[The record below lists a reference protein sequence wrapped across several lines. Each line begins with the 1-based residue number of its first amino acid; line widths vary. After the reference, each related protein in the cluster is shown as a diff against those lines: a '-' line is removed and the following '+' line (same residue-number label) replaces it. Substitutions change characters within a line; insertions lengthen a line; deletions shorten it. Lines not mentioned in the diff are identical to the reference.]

1 LKILKKAQEMM
12 LTLPKKSFNLLNKK
26 LLSLLMAF
34 MATVMSFAQ
43 AASDVIQPPQEFD
56 PSSWNWMNILICS
69 LILLIVLVIAR
80 AFDIGSLAE
89 KITGKKIVNP
99 NKVNAIIGIV
109 VLILGFV
116 GVWYEMKY
124 HGKFLLLWD
133 AASEHGAELDS
144 MFMWTFGFTFFVFI
158 LTEFLLFF
166 FMIRYYYREDRKAE
180 YFFHNNK
187 LEIVWTI
194 VPAIVLTFLVLRGFN
209 VWTKITQTPN
219 DKAEEIEVFAYQF
232 GWKARY
238 AGEDKQ
244 LGENSFVMIS
254 GTNPLGLAVEDEA
267 DKLKASLQTEIDEL
281 KAKLASAADSTTA
294 WRSALNKMES
304 TGLSNTYVTEYNALR
319 EKVMD
324 AESGAYTRH
333 MEKEIKRKETNIKR
347 IDAFK
352 SKPEVFNKSAYD
364 DRVTTEIVLVKNK
377 PYMFRFRARDVIHSA
392 YMPEFRA
399 QMNCVP
405 GMSTVFPFTPIK
417 TTAEAR
423 KAKGNDKFDYYLY
436 CNKICGAAHYNM
448 KIKITVVGS
457 EAEYQTW
464 LAAQAKVVA
473 PPVEAAPAA
482 PATDSTAVTPAVA
495 VN

>member
-1 LKILKKAQEMM
+1 MKLIVPKITFNS
-12 LTLPKKSFNLLNKK
+12 LTKK
-26 LLSLLMAF
+26 LLSLLMAS

-43 AASDVIQPPQEFD
+43 AATDVIAPPQEFD
-56 PSSWNWMNILICS
+56 PTSWNWVNILICV

-89 KITGKKIVNP
+89 RITGKKIVSAH
-99 NKVNAIIGIV
+99 KVNATIGLV
-109 VLILGFV
+109 VLIV
-116 GVWYEMKY
+116 GMAGVFWEISA
-124 HGKFLLLWD
+124 HGKYLLLWD
-133 AASEHGAELDS
+133 AASEHGGELDS

-158 LTEFLLFF
+158 VTEVLLFV
-166 FMIRYYYREDRKAE
+166 FMFKYYYREDRKAA

-187 LEIVWTI
+187 LEVIWTI

-219 DKAEEIEVFAYQF
+219 EDAEEIEVFAYQF

-238 AGEDKQ
+238 AGEDKK
-244 LGENSFVMIS
+244 LGESSFTLIS
-254 GTNPLGLAVEDEA
+254 GTNPLGLAVEGEA
-267 DKLKASLQTEIDEL
+267 DKLKETLTAEVAEL
-281 KAKLASAADSTTA
+281 EGKLAAAADSTTV
-294 WRSALNKMES
+294 WRAALNKMES
-304 TGLSNTYVTEYNALR
+304 TGLSKTYVSEHKALR
-319 EKVMD
+319 DKVLD
-324 AESGAYTRH
+324 AESGAYARQLK
-333 MEKEIKRKETNIKR
+333 KEIKRKETNLKR
-347 IDAFK
+347 IASFR
-352 SKPEVFNKSAYD
+352 SKPEIFNKESND

-423 KAKGNDKFDYYLY
+423 ASKGNPNFDYYLY

-457 EAEYQTW
+457 ESEYNTW
-464 LAAQAKVVA
+464 LAAQAKMVA
-473 PPVEAAPAA
+473 PAVEAAPAA
-482 PATDSTAVTPAVA
+482 ADSTAVSPAAVA
-495 VN
+495 AN

>member
-1 LKILKKAQEMM
+1 MK
-12 LTLPKKSFNLLNKK
+12 LTLPKNTFNLLTKK
-26 LLSLLMAF
+26 LLSLLMAS

-43 AASDVIQPPQEFD
+43 SASDVIAPPQEFD
-56 PSSWNWMNILICS
+56 PSSWNWVNILICV

-89 KITGKKIVNP
+89 RITGKKIVSAH
-99 NKVNAIIGIV
+99 KVNATIGLV
-109 VLILGFV
+109 VLILGLI
-116 GVWYEMKY
+116 GVFWEINA

-133 AASEHGAELDS
+133 AASEHGESLDS

-158 LTEFLLFF
+158 VTELLLFW
-166 FMIRYYYREDRKAE
+166 FMFKYYYREDRKAA

-187 LEIVWTI
+187 LEVIWTI

-219 DKAEEIEVFAYQF
+219 EDAQEIEVFAYQF

-238 AGEDKQ
+238 AGEDQK
-244 LGENSFVMIS
+244 LGESSFTLIS
-254 GTNPLGLAVEDEA
+254 GTNPLGLAVDTEA
-267 DKLKASLQTEIDEL
+267 DKLKDALTAEVAEL
-281 KAKLASAADSTTA
+281 EAKLAAADDSAAL

-304 TGLSNTYVTEYNALR
+304 TGLSKTYVSEHKALR
-319 EKVMD
+319 EKVLD
-324 AESGAYTRH
+324 AESGAYARQLK
-333 MEKEIKRKETNIKR
+333 KEIKRKETNLKR
-347 IDAFK
+347 IAAFR
-352 SKPEVFNKSAYD
+352 SKPEIFNNESND

-405 GMSTVFPFTPIK
+405 GMSTVFPFTPTK

-423 KAKGNDKFDYYLY
+423 TAKGNQNFDYYLY

-457 EAEYQTW
+457 ESEYNTW
-464 LAAQAKVVA
+464 LAAQAKMVA
-473 PPVEAAPAA
+473 PAVEAAPAA
-482 PATDSTAVTPAVA
+482 ADSTAVSPAAVA
-495 VN
+495 AN

>member
-1 LKILKKAQEMM
+1 MK
-12 LTLPKKSFNLLNKK
+12 LTVPKNTFNLLTKK
-26 LLSLLMAF
+26 LLSLLLAS

-43 AASDVIQPPQEFD
+43 AATDVIAPPQEFD
-56 PSSWNWMNILICS
+56 PTSWNWVNILICV

-89 KITGKKIVNP
+89 RITSKKIVSAH
-99 NKVNAIIGIV
+99 KVNATIGLV
-109 VLILGFV
+109 VLILGMA
-116 GVWYEMKY
+116 GVFWEINA
-124 HGKFLLLWD
+124 HGKHLLLWD
-133 AASEHGAELDS
+133 AASEHGESLDS
-144 MFMWTFGFTFFVFI
+144 MFMWTFGFTFFVFVV
-158 LTEFLLFF
+158 TEVLLFG
-166 FMIRYYYREDRKAE
+166 FMFKYYYREDRKAA

-187 LEIVWTI
+187 LEVIWTI

-219 DKAEEIEVFAYQF
+219 EDAQEIEVFAYQF

-238 AGEDKQ
+238 AGEDKK
-244 LGENSFVMIS
+244 LGESSFTLIS
-254 GTNPLGLAVEDEA
+254 GTNPLGLAVDTEA
-267 DKLKASLQTEIDEL
+267 DKLKETLTAEVAEL
-281 KAKLASAADSTTA
+281 EAKLAAADDSTA
-294 WRSALNKMES
+294 LWRSALNKMES
-304 TGLSNTYVTEYNALR
+304 TGLSKTYVSEHKALR
-319 EKVMD
+319 DKVLD
-324 AESGAYTRH
+324 AESGAYARQLK
-333 MEKEIKRKETNIKR
+333 KEIKRKETNLKR
-347 IDAFK
+347 IAAFR
-352 SKPEVFNKSAYD
+352 SKPEIFNQESND

-423 KAKGNDKFDYYLY
+423 ASKGNPNFDYYLY

-457 EAEYQTW
+457 ESEYSTW
-464 LAAQAKVVA
+464 LAAQAKMVA
-473 PPVEAAPAA
+473 PAVEAAPAA
-482 PATDSTAVTPAVA
+482 ADSTAVSPAAVA
-495 VN
+495 AN

>member
-1 LKILKKAQEMM
+1 AQEMK
-12 LTLPKKSFNLLNKK
+12 LTVPKNTFNLLTKK
-26 LLSLLMAF
+26 LLSLLLAS

-43 AASDVIQPPQEFD
+43 AATDVIAPPQEFD
-56 PSSWNWMNILICS
+56 PTSWNWVNILICV

-89 KITGKKIVNP
+89 RITGKKIVSAH
-99 NKVNAIIGIV
+99 KVNATIGLV
-109 VLILGFV
+109 VLILGMA
-116 GVWYEMKY
+116 GVFWEINA
-124 HGKFLLLWD
+124 HGKYLLLWD
-133 AASEHGAELDS
+133 AASEHGESLDS
-144 MFMWTFGFTFFVFI
+144 MFMWTFGFTFFVFVV
-158 LTEFLLFF
+158 TEVLLFS
-166 FMIRYYYREDRKAE
+166 FMFKYYYREDRKAA

-187 LEIVWTI
+187 LEVIWTI

-219 DKAEEIEVFAYQF
+219 EDAQEIEVFAYQF

-238 AGEDKQ
+238 AGEDKK
-244 LGENSFVMIS
+244 LGESSFTLIS
-254 GTNPLGLAVEDEA
+254 GTNPLGLAVDTEA
-267 DKLKASLQTEIDEL
+267 DKLKETLTAEVAEL
-281 KAKLASAADSTTA
+281 EAKLAAADDSTA
-294 WRSALNKMES
+294 LWRSALNKMES
-304 TGLSNTYVTEYNALR
+304 TGLSKTYVSEHKALR
-319 EKVMD
+319 DKVLD
-324 AESGAYTRH
+324 AESGAYARQLK
-333 MEKEIKRKETNIKR
+333 KEIKRKETNLKR
-347 IDAFK
+347 IAAFR
-352 SKPEVFNKSAYD
+352 SKPEIFNQESND

-423 KAKGNDKFDYYLY
+423 ASKGNPNFDYYLY

-457 EAEYQTW
+457 ESEYNTW
-464 LAAQAKVVA
+464 LAAQAKMVA
-473 PPVEAAPAA
+473 PAVEAAPAA
-482 PATDSTAVTPAVA
+482 ADSTAVSPAAVA
-495 VN
+495 AN

>member
-1 LKILKKAQEMM
+1 MK
-12 LTLPKKSFNLLNKK
+12 LTLPKNTFNSLTKK
-26 LLSLLMAF
+26 LLSLLMAS

-43 AASDVIQPPQEFD
+43 AATDVIAPPQEFD
-56 PSSWNWMNILICS
+56 PSSWNWVNILICV

-80 AFDIGSLAE
+80 AFDIGGLAE
-89 KITGKKIVNP
+89 RITGRKIVSSH
-99 NKVNAIIGIV
+99 KVNGIIALV
-109 VLILGFV
+109 VLILGLA
-116 GVWYEMKY
+116 GVFWEISAHSKY
-124 HGKFLLLWD
+124 LLLWD
-133 AASEHGAELDS
+133 AASEHGESLDS

-158 LTEFLLFF
+158 VTEVLLFF
-166 FMIRYYYREDRKAE
+166 FMFKYYYREDRKAA

-187 LEIVWTI
+187 LEVIWTI

-219 DKAEEIEVFAYQF
+219 EDAQEIEVFAYQF

-238 AGEDKQ
+238 AGEDKKM
-244 LGENSFVMIS
+244 GESSYVLIS
-254 GTNPLGLAVEDEA
+254 GTNPLGLAVDTEA
-267 DKLKASLQTEIDEL
+267 DKLAATLTGEVAEL
-281 KAKLASAADSTTA
+281 EAKVAAADDSTKI
-294 WRSALNKMES
+294 WRSALDKMEA
-304 TGLSNTYVTEYNALR
+304 TGLNKTYVTEYKALR
-319 EKVMD
+319 EKVLD
-324 AESGAYTRH
+324 AESGAYVRQ
-333 MEKEIKRKETNIKR
+333 MKKEIKRKETNLKR
-347 IDAFK
+347 IAAFK
-352 SKPEVFNKSAYD
+352 SKPEIFNKESND

-423 KAKGNDKFDYYLY
+423 ASKGNPNFEYYLY

-457 EAEYQTW
+457 EAEYNTW
-464 LAAQAKVVA
+464 LAAQAKMVA
-473 PPVEAAPAA
+473 PAMEAAPAA
-482 PATDSTAVTPAVA
+482 ADSTAVSPAAVA
-495 VN
+495 AN